1 MRVAGHPATLS
12 PTAAASASL
21 ESVHQGATTEDQE
34 ANMTSDEP
42 VGAREQDATR
52 PVVTL
57 FEAYG
62 SGAAYVGR
70 TLAERLGV
78 PYFDQ
83 KYSSSQLEEAER
95 TNGGGWQAKLLRAI
109 AASGV
114 ELNSSSYQLYDAP
127 DDELVAR
134 NNDRLW
140 EMVADGGVVLGR
152 NATVV
157 LASRPNSF
165 HVKLDGPIEVR
176 VARAAR
182 EAGIP
187 VELARRRQAREDRA
201 RAEMSLRLYG
211 WDPRQTGG
219 YDVVLNTGTYDL
231 DASVELILYCRGE
244 AGVEPGR

>member
-1 MRVAGHPATLS
+1 
-12 PTAAASASL
+12 
-21 ESVHQGATTEDQE
+21 
-34 ANMTSDEP
+34 MTRNEP
-42 VGAREQDATR
+42 VTGRAQDATK

-62 SGAAYVGR
+62 SGAGYVGR
-70 TLAERLGV
+70 ALAERLGV

-83 KYSSSQLEEAER
+83 KYSSTQLEDAER
-95 TNGGGWQAKLLRAI
+95 SDGGGWLERILTAI

-114 ELNSSSYQLYDAP
+114 ELNASSYQLYDAP

-134 NNDRLW
+134 NNRGLW
-140 EMVADGGVVLGR
+140 DLVADGGVVLGR

-157 LASRPNSF
+157 LATRPNTF
-165 HVKLDGPIEVR
+165 HVKLDGPGEVR

-187 VELARRRQAREDRA
+187 LELARRRQTREDRA

-211 WDPRQTGG
+211 WDPRLTGA
-219 YDVVLNTGTYDL
+219 YDVVLNTGTYSL
-231 DASVELILYCRGE
+231 DACVALILHCRNQ